1 MYTIYREQYV
11 DSTLAQAWDLLK
23 KPANLDLITPSELQF
38 QIVSHVPRKMFNGLI
53 VEYRIK
59 IPWFG
64 VRQWVAEIKHI
75 KEIQSFVDEQRIGPY
90 KFWYHY
96 HQVDEEDGRV
106 KLTDRIFYE
115 VPYGLFGKILHKFI
129 IRKTLKKIFD
139 FRSDKLAELLNS
151 SSSY

>member
-1 MYTIYREQYV
+1 M
-11 DSTLAQAWDLLK
+11 
-23 KPANLDLITPSELQF
+23 
-38 QIVSHVPRKMFNGLI
+38 
-53 VEYRIK
+53 
-59 IPWFG
+59 
-64 VRQWVAEIKHI
+64 
-75 KEIQSFVDEQRIGPY
+75 DEQRIGPY

-139 FRSDKLAELLNS
+139 FRSDKLAELLNTS
-151 SSSY
+151 SPD